1 MILENILL
9 TLQPFVVDL
18 NGIGTGE
25 KSFSAVVDEKFFE
38 SFENTDILDADLA
51 VECKLRNRG
60 ASVDVNCRIKGT
72 VTVSCDLCL
81 EPLALEVETGF
92 EETYTPQGSELDL
105 SQDIY
110 DYVITSLP
118 LRRVH
123 PDGEC
128 NEETI
133 KYLSK

>member
-9 TLQPFVVDL
+9 TLQPFVVNL

-25 KSFSAVVDEKFFE
+25 KSFSALADKKFFE
-38 SFENTDILDADLA
+38 SFGNTDILDADLD
-51 VECKLRNRG
+51 VECKIRNRG
-60 ASVDVNCRIKGT
+60 ASVDISCRIDGT

-81 EPLALEVETGF
+81 EPLALKVETGF
-92 EETYTPQGSELDL
+92 EETYTPEGGELDFG
-105 SQDIY
+105 QDVY

-123 PDGEC
+123 PEGEC